1 MKKAYPNYTVSE
13 LCRVLKLSSSS
24 FYYKKINRRSDIKLR
39 HQIRVISSESNH
51 TYGKRRIREELVDK
65 GVTVSLYKVA
75 KLMKEQSIYVRYPK
89 KKHYYPDAGVEK
101 RYAPNLL
108 NRQFNPDAYNTHWVT
123 DVTFIRSHQGW
134 SYLACVIDL
143 ATKEVVGHA
152 LSRSPDT
159 KLTLAA
165 LDQAIIRKKPNTNQ
179 LMVHSDQGCHY
190 SSHAYR
196 NRLSALNI
204 TQSMSRRGN
213 CWDNSVMERFFRTL
227 KSEHLNV
234 LSFINHQAVIS
245 EVESYIAFYN
255 YKRRHSGLNYI
266 TPYEQYV
273 QMKKV
278 A

>member
-13 LCRVLKLSSSS
+13 LCKTLNVSLSH
-24 FYYKKINRRSDIKLR
+24 FYYKKVSKLDDIRLC
-39 HQIRVISSESNH
+39 HQIRVIANESNH
-51 TYGKRRIREELVDK
+51 TYGKRRIREELAAK
-65 GVTVSLYKVA
+65 GVTVSLYKVS
-75 KLMKEQSIYVRYPK
+75 KLMKVQNIYVRYPK
-89 KKHYYPDAGVEK
+89 KKHYYPDAGQEK
-101 RYAPNLL
+101 RYAPNVL
-108 NRQFNPDAYNTHWVT
+108 NRQFNPEAYNTHWVT

-159 KLTLAA
+159 ELTLAA
-165 LDQAIIRKKPNTNQ
+165 LNQAIIKKKPNTKQ

-190 SSHAYR
+190 SSYAYR
-196 NRLSALNI
+196 NRLRALNI

-227 KSEHLNV
+227 KSEHLNS
-234 LSFINHQAVIS
+234 LSFINHQSVILQ
-245 EVESYIAFYN
+245 VESYLAFYN

-266 TPYEQYV
+266 TPYEQYM